1 MKKRF
6 FLITTGTIGG
16 LGAVLAVTPP
26 QFGGAGGLAAT
37 DQGSAPAPKKS
48 TTPTSAATPQ
58 PTPTKSSSPKPSQS
72 APATNNQSTPTPD
85 PTPTPTP
92 TKSSSPKPSQ
102 SAPAT
107 NNQSTPTPDPTP
119 TPTPKPQSAAVKTV
133 TGDPFQADEGR
144 RSWGTVR
151 VKVTFTDGV
160 ISSIT
165 GMQSPTSRG
174 QMAFDRLDPYVE
186 AQKITIATVK
196 SKSANALPYVS
207 GASYTCI
214 AYWDSLKTAIQKA
227 GL

>member
-48 TTPTSAATPQ
+48 TTPTAAATPQ
-58 PTPTKSSSPKPSQS
+58 PTPTKSS
-72 APATNNQSTPTPD
+72 N
-85 PTPTPTP
+85 
-92 TKSSSPKPSQ
+92 PKPSQ

-174 QMAFDRLDPYVE
+174 QMAFDQLDPYVE

-196 SKSANALPYVS
+196 SKGANALPYVS

>member
-37 DQGSAPAPKKS
+37 DQGGAPAPKKS
-48 TTPTSAATPQ
+48 TTPTAAATPQ
-58 PTPTKSSSPKPSQS
+58 PTPTKSSNPKPSRS

-85 PTPTPTP
+85 PT
-92 TKSSSPKPSQ
+92 
-102 SAPAT
+102 
-107 NNQSTPTPDPTP
+107 PTP

-174 QMAFDRLDPYVE
+174 QMAFNRLDPYVE
-186 AQKITIATVK
+186 AQKITIETVK

>member
-1 MKKRF
+1 MNKRF

-48 TTPTSAATPQ
+48 TTPTAAATPQ
-58 PTPTKSSSPKPSQS
+58 PTPTKSSNPKPSQS
-72 APATNNQSTPTPD
+72 APS
-85 PTPTPTP
+85 
-92 TKSSSPKPSQ
+92 
-102 SAPAT
+102 T

-174 QMAFDRLDPYVE
+174 QYAFDQLDPYVGT
-186 AQKITIATVK
+186 QKITIAAIK
-196 SKSANALPYVS
+196 SKSSNALPYVS

-214 AYWDSLKTAIQKA
+214 AYWDSLKTAIEKA

>member
-37 DQGSAPAPKKS
+37 DQGSAQAPKKS
-48 TTPTSAATPQ
+48 TTPTAAATPQ
-58 PTPTKSSSPKPSQS
+58 PTPTKSS
-72 APATNNQSTPTPD
+72 N
-85 PTPTPTP
+85 
-92 TKSSSPKPSQ
+92 PKPSQ

-196 SKSANALPYVS
+196 SKGANALPYVS

-214 AYWDSLKTAIQKA
+214 AYWDSLKTAIEKA

>member
-37 DQGSAPAPKKS
+37 DQGSAPAPAKS

-58 PTPTKSSSPKPSQS
+58 PTPTKSS
-72 APATNNQSTPTPD
+72 N
-85 PTPTPTP
+85 
-92 TKSSSPKPSQ
+92 PKPSQ

-196 SKSANALPYVS
+196 SKGANALPYVS

-214 AYWDSLKTAIQKA
+214 AYWDSLKTAIEKA

>member
-48 TTPTSAATPQ
+48 TTPTAAATPQ
-58 PTPTKSSSPKPSQS
+58 PTPTKSS
-72 APATNNQSTPTPD
+72 N
-85 PTPTPTP
+85 
-92 TKSSSPKPSQ
+92 PKPSQ

-186 AQKITIATVK
+186 AQKITISTVK
-196 SKSANALPYVS
+196 SKGANALPYVS

-214 AYWDSLKTAIQKA
+214 AYWDSLKTAIEKA

>member
-26 QFGGAGGLAAT
+26 QFGSAGGLAAT
-37 DQGSAPAPKKS
+37 DQGGAPAPKKS
-48 TTPTSAATPQ
+48 TTPTAAATPQ
-58 PTPTKSSSPKPSQS
+58 PTPTKSSNPKPSRS

-85 PTPTPTP
+85 PT
-92 TKSSSPKPSQ
+92 
-102 SAPAT
+102 
-107 NNQSTPTPDPTP
+107 PTP

-174 QMAFDRLDPYVE
+174 QMAFNRLDPYVE
-186 AQKITIATVK
+186 AQKITIETVK

>member
-37 DQGSAPAPKKS
+37 DQGGAPAPKKS
-48 TTPTSAATPQ
+48 TTPTAAATPQ
-58 PTPTKSSSPKPSQS
+58 PTPTKSSNPKPSQS

-85 PTPTPTP
+85 PT
-92 TKSSSPKPSQ
+92 
-102 SAPAT
+102 
-107 NNQSTPTPDPTP
+107 PTP

-160 ISSIT
+160 ISSIN

-174 QMAFDRLDPYVE
+174 QMAFNRLDPYVE

-214 AYWDSLKTAIQKA
+214 AYWDSLKTAIEKA

>member
-58 PTPTKSSSPKPSQS
+58 PTPTKSS
-72 APATNNQSTPTPD
+72 N
-85 PTPTPTP
+85 
-92 TKSSSPKPSQ
+92 PKPSQ

-119 TPTPKPQSAAVKTV
+119 TPTPKPQSAAIKTV

-174 QMAFDRLDPYVE
+174 QMAFNRLDPYVE

-214 AYWDSLKTAIQKA
+214 AYWDSLKTAIEKA

>member
-37 DQGSAPAPKKS
+37 DQGSVPVPSKS
-48 TTPTSAATPQ
+48 NSSA
-58 PTPTKSSSPKPSQS
+58 QS
-72 APATNNQSTPTPD
+72 AN
-85 PTPTPTP
+85 
-92 TKSSSPKPSQ
+92 
-102 SAPAT
+102 
-107 NNQSTPTPDPTP
+107 
-119 TPTPKPQSAAVKTV
+119 PKPQQTPNKTSASPSNPPSANPTPAAPTTGVQTV
-133 TGDPFQADEGR
+133 TGDPFQADEGG

-151 VKVTFTDGV
+151 VKVTFTDGA
-160 ISSIT
+160 ITSINGT
-165 GMQSPTSRG
+165 QSPTSRG
-174 QMAFDRLDPYVE
+174 QMAFDRLDPYVDT
-186 AQKITIATVK
+186 QKITVATIK
-196 SKSANALPYVS
+196 SKSSNALPYVS

>member
-37 DQGSAPAPKKS
+37 DQGSAPVPNKS

-58 PTPTKSSSPKPSQS
+58 PTPTKSS
-72 APATNNQSTPTPD
+72 N
-85 PTPTPTP
+85 
-92 TKSSSPKPSQ
+92 PKPSQ

-196 SKSANALPYVS
+196 SKGANALPYVS

-214 AYWDSLKTAIQKA
+214 AYWDSLKTAIEKA

>member
-58 PTPTKSSSPKPSQS
+58 PTPTKSSNPKPSQS
-72 APATNNQSTPTPD
+72 APATNNQT
-85 PTPTPTP
+85 
-92 TKSSSPKPSQ
+92 
-102 SAPAT
+102 
-107 NNQSTPTPDPTP
+107 TPTPDPTP

-174 QMAFDRLDPYVE
+174 QMAFDQLDPYVE

-196 SKSANALPYVS
+196 SKSANALPYDS

-214 AYWDSLKTAIQKA
+214 AYWDSLKTAIEKA

>member
-48 TTPTSAATPQ
+48 TTPTAAATPQ
-58 PTPTKSSSPKPSQS
+58 PTPTKSSNPKPSQS
-72 APATNNQSTPTPD
+72 APATNNQTTPTPD
-85 PTPTPTP
+85 PTPT
-92 TKSSSPKPSQ
+92 Q
-102 SAPAT
+102 
-107 NNQSTPTPDPTP
+107 
-119 TPTPKPQSAAVKTV
+119 TPKPQSAAVKTV

-214 AYWDSLKTAIQKA
+214 AYWDSLKTAIEKA

>member
-26 QFGGAGGLAAT
+26 QFGGANGLAVGG
-37 DQGSAPAPKKS
+37 QGSASTSGQNSNPAQTTTQNS
-48 TTPTSAATPQ
+48 TPSPSTSATKTTKAKPGKSAAT
-58 PTPTKSSSPKPSQS
+58 
-72 APATNNQSTPTPD
+72 TNSQSTPPPD

-92 TKSSSPKPSQ
+92 TPKAQ
-102 SAPAT
+102 SAG
-107 NNQSTPTPDPTP
+107 
-119 TPTPKPQSAAVKTV
+119 VKTI

-151 VKVTFTDGV
+151 VKVTFTDGA
-160 ISSIT
+160 IT
-165 GMQSPTSRG
+165 AINGMQSPTSRG
-174 QMAFDRLDPYVE
+174 QYAFDQLDPYVG
-186 AQKITIATVK
+186 AQKITIAAIK
-196 SKSANALPYVS
+196 SKSSNALPYVS

>member
-37 DQGSAPAPKKS
+37 DQGGAPAPKKS
-48 TTPTSAATPQ
+48 TTPTAAATPQ
-58 PTPTKSSSPKPSQS
+58 PTPTKSSTPKPSQS

-92 TKSSSPKPSQ
+92 T
-102 SAPAT
+102 
-107 NNQSTPTPDPTP
+107 
-119 TPTPKPQSAAVKTV
+119 PKPQSAAVKSV

-151 VKVTFTDGV
+151 VKVTFTDGA
-160 ISSIT
+160 ITNIT

-174 QMAFDRLDPYVE
+174 QMAFNQLDPYVE

>member
-37 DQGSAPAPKKS
+37 DQGGAPAPKKS
-48 TTPTSAATPQ
+48 TTPTAAATPQ
-58 PTPTKSSSPKPSQS
+58 PTPTKSSNPKPSR
-72 APATNNQSTPTPD
+72 
-85 PTPTPTP
+85 
-92 TKSSSPKPSQ
+92 

-186 AQKITIATVK
+186 AQKITISTVK
-196 SKSANALPYVS
+196 SKGANALPYVS

-214 AYWDSLKTAIQKA
+214 AYWDSLKTAIEKA

>member
-37 DQGSAPAPKKS
+37 DQGGAPAPKKS
-48 TTPTSAATPQ
+48 TTPTAAATPQ
-58 PTPTKSSSPKPSQS
+58 PTPTKSNNPKATQS

-85 PTPTPTP
+85 PT
-92 TKSSSPKPSQ
+92 
-102 SAPAT
+102 
-107 NNQSTPTPDPTP
+107 PTP

-133 TGDPFQADEGR
+133 TGDPFQADEGG

-174 QMAFDRLDPYVE
+174 QMAFDRLDPYVQD
-186 AQKITIATVK
+186 QKITIATVK

-207 GASYTCI
+207 GASYSCI

>member
-58 PTPTKSSSPKPSQS
+58 PTPTKSS
-72 APATNNQSTPTPD
+72 N
-85 PTPTPTP
+85 
-92 TKSSSPKPSQ
+92 PKPSQ

-196 SKSANALPYVS
+196 SKGANALPYVS

-214 AYWDSLKTAIQKA
+214 AYWDSLKTAIEKA

>member
-37 DQGSAPAPKKS
+37 DQGGAPAPKKS

-58 PTPTKSSSPKPSQS
+58 PTPTKSS
-72 APATNNQSTPTPD
+72 N
-85 PTPTPTP
+85 
-92 TKSSSPKPSQ
+92 PKPSQ

-196 SKSANALPYVS
+196 SKAANALPYVS

-214 AYWDSLKTAIQKA
+214 AYWDSLKTAIEKA

>member
-37 DQGSAPAPKKS
+37 DQGGAPAPKKS
-48 TTPTSAATPQ
+48 TTPTAAATPQ
-58 PTPTKSSSPKPSQS
+58 PTPTKSSNPKPSRS

-85 PTPTPTP
+85 PT
-92 TKSSSPKPSQ
+92 
-102 SAPAT
+102 
-107 NNQSTPTPDPTP
+107 PTP

-174 QMAFDRLDPYVE
+174 QMAFNRLDPYVE

-196 SKSANALPYVS
+196 SESANALPYVS

-214 AYWDSLKTAIQKA
+214 AYWDSLKTAIEKA

>member
-37 DQGSAPAPKKS
+37 DQGSAPVPNKS
-48 TTPTSAATPQ
+48 TTPTSAATLQ
-58 PTPTKSSSPKPSQS
+58 PTPTKSSNPKPSQS

-85 PTPTPTP
+85 PT
-92 TKSSSPKPSQ
+92 
-102 SAPAT
+102 
-107 NNQSTPTPDPTP
+107 PTP

-165 GMQSPTSRG
+165 GIQSPTSRG
-174 QMAFDRLDPYVE
+174 QMAFDQLDPYVS
-186 AQKITIATVK
+186 AQKITIATIK
-196 SKSANALPYVS
+196 SKSTNALPYVS
-207 GASYTCI
+207 GASYSCI
-214 AYWDSLKTAIQKA
+214 AYWDSLKTAIEKA

>member
-48 TTPTSAATPQ
+48 TTPNAAATPQ
-58 PTPTKSSSPKPSQS
+58 PTPTKSSNPKPSQS
-72 APATNNQSTPTPD
+72 APATNNQTTPTPD
-85 PTPTPTP
+85 PTPT
-92 TKSSSPKPSQ
+92 Q
-102 SAPAT
+102 
-107 NNQSTPTPDPTP
+107 
-119 TPTPKPQSAAVKTV
+119 TPKPQSAAVKTV

-186 AQKITIATVK
+186 AQKITIATLK
-196 SKSANALPYVS
+196 SKGANALPYVS

-214 AYWDSLKTAIQKA
+214 AYWDSLKTAIEKA

>member
-48 TTPTSAATPQ
+48 TTPNAAATPQ
-58 PTPTKSSSPKPSQS
+58 PTPTKSSNPKPSQS
-72 APATNNQSTPTPD
+72 APATNNQTTPTPD
-85 PTPTPTP
+85 PTPT
-92 TKSSSPKPSQ
+92 Q
-102 SAPAT
+102 
-107 NNQSTPTPDPTP
+107 
-119 TPTPKPQSAAVKTV
+119 TPKPQSAAVKTV

-196 SKSANALPYVS
+196 SKGANALPYVS

-214 AYWDSLKTAIQKA
+214 AYWDSLKTAIEKA

>member
-48 TTPTSAATPQ
+48 TTPTAAATPQ
-58 PTPTKSSSPKPSQS
+58 PTPTKSS
-72 APATNNQSTPTPD
+72 N
-85 PTPTPTP
+85 
-92 TKSSSPKPSQ
+92 PKPSQ

-186 AQKITIATVK
+186 AQKITIAAIK
-196 SKSANALPYVS
+196 SKSSNALPYVS

-214 AYWDSLKTAIQKA
+214 AYWDSLKTAIEKA

>member
-37 DQGSAPAPKKS
+37 DQGGAPAPKKS
-48 TTPTSAATPQ
+48 TTPTAAATPQ
-58 PTPTKSSSPKPSQS
+58 PTPTKSSNPKPSRS

-85 PTPTPTP
+85 PT
-92 TKSSSPKPSQ
+92 
-102 SAPAT
+102 
-107 NNQSTPTPDPTP
+107 PTP

-174 QMAFDRLDPYVE
+174 QMAFNRLDPYVE
-186 AQKITIATVK
+186 AQKITIETVK

-214 AYWDSLKTAIQKA
+214 AYWDSLKTAIEKA

>member
-48 TTPTSAATPQ
+48 TTPNAAATPQ
-58 PTPTKSSSPKPSQS
+58 PTPTKSSNPKPSQS
-72 APATNNQSTPTPD
+72 APATNNQTTPTPD
-85 PTPTPTP
+85 PTPT
-92 TKSSSPKPSQ
+92 Q
-102 SAPAT
+102 
-107 NNQSTPTPDPTP
+107 
-119 TPTPKPQSAAVKTV
+119 TPKPQSAAVKTV

-214 AYWDSLKTAIQKA
+214 AYWDSLKTAIEKA

>member
-37 DQGSAPAPKKS
+37 DQGGAPAPKQS
-48 TTPTSAATPQ
+48 TTPTAEATPQ
-58 PTPTKSSSPKPSQS
+58 PTPTKSSNPKPTQS

-85 PTPTPTP
+85 PT
-92 TKSSSPKPSQ
+92 
-102 SAPAT
+102 
-107 NNQSTPTPDPTP
+107 PTP

-133 TGDPFQADEGR
+133 TGDPFQADEGG

-160 ISSIT
+160 ISRIT

-174 QMAFDRLDPYVE
+174 QMAFDRLDPYVG
-186 AQKITIATVK
+186 AQKITIATIK

-207 GASYTCI
+207 GASYSCI

>member
-37 DQGSAPAPKKS
+37 DQGSAPAPAKS

-58 PTPTKSSSPKPSQS
+58 PTPTKSS
-72 APATNNQSTPTPD
+72 N
-85 PTPTPTP
+85 
-92 TKSSSPKPSQ
+92 PKPSQ

-186 AQKITIATVK
+186 AQKITIAAIK
-196 SKSANALPYVS
+196 SKSSNALPYVS

-214 AYWDSLKTAIQKA
+214 AYWDSLKTAIEKA

>member
-37 DQGSAPAPKKS
+37 DQGGAPAPKKS
-48 TTPTSAATPQ
+48 TTPTATATPQ
-58 PTPTKSSSPKPSQS
+58 PTPTKSSNPKPSQS

-85 PTPTPTP
+85 PT
-92 TKSSSPKPSQ
+92 
-102 SAPAT
+102 
-107 NNQSTPTPDPTP
+107 PTP

-174 QMAFDRLDPYVE
+174 QMAFNRLDPYVE
-186 AQKITIATVK
+186 AQKITIETVK

-214 AYWDSLKTAIQKA
+214 AYWDSLKTAIEKA

>member
-26 QFGGAGGLAAT
+26 EFGGAGGLAAT

-58 PTPTKSSSPKPSQS
+58 PTPTKSS
-72 APATNNQSTPTPD
+72 N
-85 PTPTPTP
+85 
-92 TKSSSPKPSQ
+92 PKPSQ

-174 QMAFDRLDPYVE
+174 QYAFDQLDPYVGT
-186 AQKITIATVK
+186 QKITIAAIK
-196 SKSANALPYVS
+196 SKSSNALPYVS

-214 AYWDSLKTAIQKA
+214 AYWDSLKTAIEKA

>member
-1 MKKRF
+1 MNKRF

-26 QFGGAGGLAAT
+26 QFGGAGGFAA
-37 DQGSAPAPKKS
+37 DGQGSASTSGQSTNPAPS
-48 TTPTSAATPQ
+48 ATQNSTPTPSPSATKTTKAKPGKSAAT
-58 PTPTKSSSPKPSQS
+58 
-72 APATNNQSTPTPD
+72 TNNQSTPP
-85 PTPTPTP
+85 
-92 TKSSSPKPSQ
+92 
-102 SAPAT
+102 
-107 NNQSTPTPDPTP
+107 PDPTP
-119 TPTPKPQSAAVKTV
+119 TPTPKAQSAGVKTI

-151 VKVTFTDGV
+151 VKVTFTDGA
-160 ISSIT
+160 ISSIA

-174 QMAFDRLDPYVE
+174 QYAFDQLDPYVGT
-186 AQKITIATVK
+186 QKITIAAIK
-196 SKSANALPYVS
+196 SKSSNALPYVS

>member
-37 DQGSAPAPKKS
+37 DQGGAPAPKKS
-48 TTPTSAATPQ
+48 TTPTAAATPQ
-58 PTPTKSSSPKPSQS
+58 PTPTKSSNPKPSQS

-85 PTPTPTP
+85 PT
-92 TKSSSPKPSQ
+92 
-102 SAPAT
+102 
-107 NNQSTPTPDPTP
+107 PTP

-174 QMAFDRLDPYVE
+174 QMAFNRLDPYVE
-186 AQKITIATVK
+186 AQKITIETVK